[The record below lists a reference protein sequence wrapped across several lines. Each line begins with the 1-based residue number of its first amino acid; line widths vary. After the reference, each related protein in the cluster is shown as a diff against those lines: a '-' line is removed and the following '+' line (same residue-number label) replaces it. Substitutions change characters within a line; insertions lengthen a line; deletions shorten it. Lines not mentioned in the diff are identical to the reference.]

1 MKAKLFAA
9 SLLVITGVAPVS
21 ANDAYIKVD
30 ANGKAIGGA
39 IVCTADVCGDPNST
53 YSKLTLQPGERYVLQ
68 FKGDPVTGNVAGI
81 PATDPNVTL
90 KVNAQ
95 TNEWTKTTT
104 IPLSEPT
111 TVIVNQAPVT
121 VTAVQTE
128 EKWNPTVVEVKPT
141 PTPTPTPKPT
151 VAPITETTTVTTAET
166 VTVTTAETVTV
177 TSGETATV
185 QSVITQESTTSEEE
199 PVLDWFTLFSRY
211 LDDLWL
217 WISAFLA
224 EVNK

>member
-104 IPLSEPT
+104 IPLPEPT
-111 TVIVNQAPVT
+111 TVIVNQAPIT

-141 PTPTPTPKPT
+141 PTPTPKPT
-151 VAPITETTTVTTAET
+151 VAPATETT
-166 VTVTTAETVTV
+166 TVTTAETVTV

-185 QSVITQESTTSEEE
+185 QSVTTQESTTSEEE

>member
-1 MKAKLFAA
+1 MKAKLFAT
-9 SLLVITGVAPVS
+9 SLLVIAGLTPAS

-39 IVCTADVCGDPNST
+39 IVCSADVCGDPNSV

-90 KVNAQ
+90 KVNTQ

-104 IPLSEPT
+104 IPLPEPT
-111 TVIVNQAPVT
+111 TVIVNQAPIT

-141 PTPTPTPKPT
+141 PTPTPTVTITPKPT
-151 VAPITETTTVTTAET
+151 PTPTATTT
-166 VTVTTAETVTV
+166 
-177 TSGETATV
+177 ETATV
-185 QSVITQESTTSEEE
+185 TVVDTTTVVTIDSPTVQATTTQQPTTPEEE
-199 PVLDWFTLFSRY
+199 PVVDWLTLFSRY
-211 LDDLWL
+211 LDELWL
-217 WISAFLA
+217 WIATLLA
-224 EVNK
+224 EVNS

>member
-9 SLLVITGVAPVS
+9 SLLLIIGVTPVS

-104 IPLSEPT
+104 IALPEPT
-111 TVIVNQAPVT
+111 TVIVNQAPIT

-141 PTPTPTPKPT
+141 PTPTPTVTITPKPT
-151 VAPITETTTVTTAET
+151 PTPTATTT
-166 VTVTTAETVTV
+166 
-177 TSGETATV
+177 ETATV
-185 QSVITQESTTSEEE
+185 TVVDTATVVTIDSPTVQATTTQQPITPEEE
-199 PVLDWFTLFSRY
+199 PVVDWLTLFSRY
-211 LDDLWL
+211 LDELWL
-217 WISAFLA
+217 WIATLLA
-224 EVNK
+224 EVNS

>member
-104 IPLSEPT
+104 IPLFEPT
-111 TVIVNQAPVT
+111 TVMVNQAPIT

-141 PTPTPTPKPT
+141 PTPTPKPT
-151 VAPITETTTVTTAET
+151 VAPATETT
-166 VTVTTAETVTV
+166 TVTTAETVTV

-185 QSVITQESTTSEEE
+185 QSVTTQESTTSEEE

>member
-104 IPLSEPT
+104 IPLFEPT
-111 TVIVNQAPVT
+111 TVMVNQAPIT

-141 PTPTPTPKPT
+141 PTPTPKPS
-151 VAPITETTTVTTAET
+151 VAPVTETT
-166 VTVTTAETVTV
+166 TVTTAETVTV

-185 QSVITQESTTSEEE
+185 QSVTTQESTTSEEE

>member
-9 SLLVITGVAPVS
+9 LLLLITGVAPVS

-104 IPLSEPT
+104 IPLPEPT
-111 TVIVNQAPVT
+111 TVIVNQAPIT

-128 EKWNPTVVEVKPT
+128 EKWNPTVVEVKAT
-141 PTPTPTPKPT
+141 PTPTPTVTITPKPT
-151 VAPITETTTVTTAET
+151 PTPTATTT
-166 VTVTTAETVTV
+166 
-177 TSGETATV
+177 ETATV
-185 QSVITQESTTSEEE
+185 TVVDTATVVTIDSPTVQATTTQQPTTSEEE
-199 PVLDWFTLFSRY
+199 PVVDWLTLFSRY
-211 LDDLWL
+211 LDELWL
-217 WISAFLA
+217 WIATLLA
-224 EVNK
+224 EVNS

>member
-104 IPLSEPT
+104 IPLPEPT
-111 TVIVNQAPVT
+111 TVIVNQAPIT

-141 PTPTPTPKPT
+141 PTPTPKPS
-151 VAPITETTTVTTAET
+151 VAPVTETT
-166 VTVTTAETVTV
+166 TVTTAETVTV

-185 QSVITQESTTSEEE
+185 QSVTTQESTTSEEE